1 MVCRSCSTE
10 NADDAVFCKHCGKRL
25 DGQKT
30 CPRCERLNT
39 EDSIFCTYCG
49 TRLEAKPKRVGGM
62 PVPDAASDAAVP
74 EMNAN
79 TKEMLRL
86 AGNILALL
94 LAAVS
99 LLFVCLIGMGVS
111 ASMGSSQIDAGA
123 FGIDAGFSNLFY
135 FFHDAYR
142 DVSDT
147 LQGLVVY
154 GGVASTS
161 EYLCAILGTVV
172 AAASLAA
179 VVTMCVLTVVRVV
192 ANLRGKTEKTADA
205 FAAAAFLSFT
215 AGASLLLLFFSA
227 SVKVAVSGANGSC
240 SIGYNG
246 TTVAGLAVG
255 AVLLALT
262 AGLRLVPR
270 RRELLSVAAAYK
282 AIFALSA
289 LFCLA
294 LAWGFFVSSAGG
306 LVLIA
311 SSSERITCSFGALN
325 LISMIGETYAWEEF
339 SKLYSSIFQSYMLSV
354 GAVVTAIATVVLF
367 ALLVMRRIR
376 KRGEEDV
383 CSVVLSSVALA
394 TAVAHLV
401 LFVTALSL
409 FAEEYFGVRAVWD
422 LAEYRKFFT
431 NAIVAVVFTALNL
444 AASAVQYSLAKR
456 AKGLREAETEASVG

>member
-1 MVCRSCSTE
+1 MICRNCFTE

-25 DGQKT
+25 DGQKV

-39 EDSIFCTYCG
+39 EDSLYCTCCG
-49 TRLEAKPKRVGGM
+49 ARLETQTIDKGGM
-62 PVPDAASDAAVP
+62 PVSDAASDAAVP

-99 LLFVCLIGMGVS
+99 LLFVCLIGMGTS
-111 ASMGSSQIDAGA
+111 TGSTQVDAGV

-142 DVSDT
+142 DVRES
-147 LQGLVVY
+147 LQELLVY

-179 VVTMCVLTVVRVV
+179 VVTMCVLTVVRVI

-205 FAAAAFLSFT
+205 FAVAAFLSFT

-240 SIGYNG
+240 RIGYNG

-262 AGLRLVPR
+262 AGLRLVQR
-270 RRELLSVAAAYK
+270 RKELFSASAAYK
-282 AIFALSA
+282 ALFALSA
-289 LFCLA
+289 LLCLA

-311 SSSERITCSFGALN
+311 SSSERVTCSFGALN
-325 LISMIGETYAWEEF
+325 LISLIGETYSWEEF
-339 SKLYSSIFQSYMLSV
+339 PKLDSSIFQSYMLSV

-367 ALLVMRRIR
+367 ALLVMRRVR
-376 KRGEEDV
+376 KYGEEDV

-401 LFVTALSL
+401 LFAIALSL
-409 FAEEYFGVRAVWD
+409 FAEEYFGNRTVWD

-444 AASAVQYSLAKR
+444 AASVAHYSLAKR
-456 AKGLREAETEASVG
+456 ANSLRKEKNDGEPLA